1 MNDREHISRWNLLKR
16 NVFIKKKFQ
25 ADFAWKFLV
34 LIVAESLLA
43 IGLFAYLSRGTVITG
58 WSGSEVVVARTGE
71 YFMPT
76 LLLTNLV
83 VIGLTAVVGF
93 VVLLVVSHKIAGP
106 LWRFEK
112 TLEETS
118 AGDLTRRFSLRTDD
132 QMHELAE
139 KMNRFNSTMES
150 VVADLQ
156 QGLDEMDG
164 RLEQAARAIGPAVN
178 EEGGGAG
185 GAEGP
190 EGARR
195 AAGLLSEARDILTE
209 IRKKASYFKTSRTGA
224 GGG

>member
-16 NVFIKKKFQ
+16 NVFINKRFQ

-43 IGLFAYLSRGTVITG
+43 IGLFVYLSRGTVITG
-58 WSGSEVVVARTGE
+58 WSGSEVVVAKTGE
-71 YFMPT
+71 YFLPT
-76 LLLTNLV
+76 LLLTNLA
-83 VIGLTAVVGF
+83 VIGLTAAVGF
-93 VVLLVVSHKIAGP
+93 VVLIVVSHKIAGP

-139 KMNRFNSTMES
+139 KMNRFNSKMDS
-150 VVADLQ
+150 VVADIQ
-156 QGLDEMDG
+156 SGLAEMDG
-164 RLEQAARAIGPAVN
+164 RLEEAARAIGPAGK
-178 EEGGGAG
+178 EGAG
-185 GAEGP
+185 GS

-195 AAGLLSEARDILTE
+195 AAGLLVEAQETLSE
-209 IRKKASYFKTSRTGA
+209 IRKKAGYFKTSRTGA